1 MSSPLL
7 SMEKSA
13 GGEIV
18 SNLCRFQAKE
28 SQAHSL
34 LGGEAVGGGYAP
46 ITLWRLSSQRMK
58 QVPANEAGR
67 KSCPPSP
74 AKQGDSRCGGF
85 AWRRSAGSINCHMA
99 PRSQKWPH
107 AQGTRPEEQLLPDT
121 ATPQIPGGC
130 SVETSPRTPKESRE
144 HCSMICLRVV
154 DSSALV
160 LFFLPREHN

>member
-58 QVPANEAGR
+58 RVPANEAGR

-74 AKQGDSRCGGF
+74 AKQGDS
-85 AWRRSAGSINCHMA
+85 AWRRSAGGINCHMA
-99 PRSQKWPH
+99 PRSQK
-107 AQGTRPEEQLLPDT
+107 RPRTWGARPKEQLLPDT

-144 HCSMICLRVV
+144 HRSTICLRVA